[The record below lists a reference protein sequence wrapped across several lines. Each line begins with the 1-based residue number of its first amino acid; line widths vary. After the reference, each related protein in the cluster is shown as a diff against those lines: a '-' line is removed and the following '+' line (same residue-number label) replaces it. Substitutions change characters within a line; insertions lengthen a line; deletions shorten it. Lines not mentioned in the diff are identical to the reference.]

1 LAKALKLSVKVD
13 QDETKFILG
22 LFDWQ
27 QMCLDSMSS
36 SRTGKDEDEF
46 ISKRDDALSRVKE
59 LAKCFFDQHGEF
71 WDYVDANNLRKHL

>member
-1 LAKALKLSVKVD
+1 
-13 QDETKFILG
+13 
-22 LFDWQ
+22 
-27 QMCLDSMSS
+27 MCLDSMSS